1 MQIIRQIEQ
10 DKASLVGWGVKVLL
24 LAPDYGDRDGKVAV
38 RIAGL
43 GGIVEQETDFYAAL
57 DALEGHHSGYGLFV
71 MEADAYGG
79 LDGARQMIA
88 QLRRTDPRIPVI
100 LVASDCEQQTFPS
113 DDRLPV
119 ELRAPLSAV
128 ALRVGFEHAMRHRL
142 VFQAA

>member
-1 MQIIRQIEQ
+1 MQIIRHIDQ

-43 GGIVEQETDFYAAL
+43 GGIVEQEMDFYSAIEAL
-57 DALEGHHSGYGLFV
+57 DGASNGYGLFV
-71 MEADAYGG
+71 MEADAFGG
-79 LDGARQMIA
+79 LEEARRLIRE
-88 QLRRTDPRIPVI
+88 LRRTDARIPVI
-100 LVASDCEQQTFPS
+100 LVSSECQTQTFPS
-113 DDRLPV
+113 DDRMPV

-128 ALRVGFEHAMRHRL
+128 SLRVGFEHAMRHRL

>member
-43 GGIVEQETDFYAAL
+43 GGIVEQEMDFYAAL
-57 DALEGHHSGYGLFV
+57 DALEGDHSGYGLCV
-71 MEADAYGG
+71 IEADAFGG
-79 LDGARQMIA
+79 LHEARRMVGE
-88 QLRRTDPRIPVI
+88 LRRTDPRIPVI
-100 LVASDCEQQTFPS
+100 LVSSDCEVQSFPC

-128 ALRVGFEHAMRHRL
+128 SLRVGFEHAMRHRL